1 MVDIMTCAPL
11 SVWGTDLRKWTVKDK
26 GKNGNKKTGGI
37 IAVAALA
44 VVLFA
49 AVVILFLQ
57 RGSGTR
63 LSEMSVSESEFSS
76 IKESRKQ
83 DSGIRCSLIFD
94 DIELPVDLSEGRWYY
109 SLPEAKI
116 SQPDPRVKIKGDKGL
131 QVAFLETEVTEE
143 SIRENVP
150 MEFVAYTDS
159 TYFCGEIYMTPLPII
174 VMDFPEGGISPDEK
188 EKEDKPIHFQLI
200 DNYGKETHLVT
211 SDGNARLRG
220 YTTRKYPKKPY
231 HIEFGTDGP
240 DGFKKNRI
248 SLLDMREDFTWY
260 LYPAYNDQ
268 ERVRNVF
275 SFMLWE
281 ESCGTDNAFGI
292 DTSIT
297 YRYTEVLIDGR
308 YAGLFAIC
316 CPPDERSLGIKDKGS
331 VYKASS
337 NNSGLQVDDDVI
349 GFSPDGRVYG
359 FSERKTVADGTIDV
373 EYWSPVLSYY
383 EEFYNDRDDNE
394 ALRSIMDVDNAID
407 YHLFTNLTQG
417 VDNIHV
423 AGFTN
428 RYEAVWEEN
437 GEWHILMI
445 PWDLDLTWGN
455 RQKTEADL
463 YDVPPDENVLSDD
476 GPLHQVLVNGDPE
489 IRTEIV
495 EKYKTLRADSWSDE
509 KVNALL
515 DRLEAQIYGSGAFAR
530 DIERW
535 PESNHN
541 DPETG
546 LDDFRVFVS
555 ERFAYLDSY
564 YGAEE
569 TVNDVESFV
578 RTTDSL
584 STVFVFETFT
594 DPALF
599 STWFPRMEGSVLLMQ
614 VNDKSIWSDEEFVTF
629 ADALGITEEERLQS
643 PDLIVM
649 ESGNAGRTVVQDYW
663 TNGATAETPMGV
675 LAYYEGDSGYYGMY
689 LDGKQCYTDTVSS
702 RTEEP
707 VRLIVYTPAVSDEG
721 DYFNS
726 KVMDFEF

>member
-1 MVDIMTCAPL
+1 MQNIRND
-11 SVWGTDLRKWTVKDK
+11 SVKDK
-26 GKNGNKKTGGI
+26 GKSVNKKTGGMI
-37 IAVAALA
+37 AAAVLAILLLAAVA
-44 VVLFA
+44 VLFLLRSTG
-49 AVVILFLQ
+49 V
-57 RGSGTR
+57 R
-63 LSEMSVSESEFSS
+63 LSEMSVNESAFAS
-76 IKESRKQ
+76 IKEGRQEISEMPF
-83 DSGIRCSLIFD
+83 SIIFD
-94 DIELPVDLSEGRWYY
+94 DIELPADLSEGRWYY
-109 SLPEAKI
+109 SLPEAEVSK
-116 SQPDPRVKIKGDKGL
+116 PDPRVKIKGEKGL
-131 QVAFLETEVTEE
+131 KVAFLETEVTEE

-159 TYFCGEIYMTPLPII
+159 EYFCGEIYMTPLPII
-174 VMDFPEGGISPDEK
+174 VMDFPEGGIAPDEK
-188 EKEDKPIHFQLI
+188 EKEDKPIHFKLI

-211 SDGNARLRG
+211 ADGNARLRG

-231 HIEFGTDGP
+231 HIEFGENGP

-275 SFMLWE
+275 SFLLWE

-308 YAGLFAIC
+308 YAGLYAIC

-337 NNSGLQVDDDVI
+337 NNSGLQVDDNLI

-359 FSERKTVADGTIDV
+359 FSERKTVADGTIDT

-383 EEFYNDRDDNE
+383 EEFYNARNDNE

-495 EKYKTLRADSWSDE
+495 EKYQTLRGDAWSDE

-515 DRLEAQIYGSGAFAR
+515 DRLEAQIYGSGAFTR

-535 PESNHN
+535 PDSNHN

-555 ERFAYLDSY
+555 ERFDYLDSY
-564 YGAEE
+564 YGSEE
-569 TVNDVESFV
+569 TLSDVGSFV

-584 STVFVFETFT
+584 DTVFVFETFN
-594 DPALF
+594 DPVLF
-599 STWFPRMEGSVLLMQ
+599 STWFPKMQGSVMMIQ
-614 VNDKSIWSDEEFVTF
+614 VNDKGIWADTEFAAF
-629 ADALGITEEERLQS
+629 AEALGVTEEERIQC

-649 ESGNAGRTVVQDYW
+649 ESGNVSRTVVQDYW
-663 TNGATAETPMGV
+663 TNGATAETPLGM
-675 LAYYEGDSGYYGMY
+675 LAYYEGDSGYYGLY
-689 LDGKQCYTDTVSS
+689 LDGKQCYTDTVST
-702 RTEEP
+702 RNDEP

-721 DYFNS
+721 DYFDS
-726 KVMDFEF
+726 QVMDFDF

>member
-1 MVDIMTCAPL
+1 M
-11 SVWGTDLRKWTVKDK
+11 KDK
-26 GKNGNKKTGGI
+26 GKSVNKKTGGI
-37 IAVAALA
+37 IAAAVLA
-44 VVLFA
+44 ILLLA
-49 AVVILFLQ
+49 AVVILLLM

-76 IKESRKQ
+76 IISGRKEDPQ
-83 DSGIRCSLIFD
+83 MQCGLVFD
-94 DIELPVDLSEGRWYY
+94 DIELPEDISERKWYY
-109 SLPEAKI
+109 SLPGAEI
-116 SQPDPRVKIKGDKGL
+116 SQPDPRVKIKGEKGIK
-131 QVAFLETEVTEE
+131 VAFLEMEVTEE
-143 SIRENVP
+143 SIRESVP
-150 MEFVAYTDS
+150 LRFIAYTDS
-159 TYFCGEIYMTPLPII
+159 SYFCGDIYMTPLPVI
-174 VMDFPEGGISPDEK
+174 VMDFPEGGIAPDEK

-200 DNYGKETHLVT
+200 DNYGEENRLVT
-211 SDGNARLRG
+211 ADGNARLRG

-231 HIEFGTDGP
+231 HIEFGENGP

-308 YAGLFAIC
+308 YAGLYAIC

-337 NNSGLQVDDDVI
+337 NNSGLQVDDNVI

-359 FSERKTVADGTIDV
+359 FSERKTVADGTIDA

-383 EEFYNDRDDNE
+383 EEFYNARNDNE

-495 EKYKTLRADSWSDE
+495 EKYQTLRGDAWSDE

-515 DRLEAQIYGSGAFAR
+515 DRLEAQIYGSGAFTR

-535 PESNHN
+535 PDSNHN

-555 ERFAYLDSY
+555 ERFDYLDSY
-564 YGAEE
+564 YGSEE
-569 TVNDVESFV
+569 TLSDVGSFV

-584 STVFVFETFT
+584 DTVFVFETFN
-594 DPALF
+594 DPVLF
-599 STWFPRMEGSVLLMQ
+599 STWFPKMQGSVMMIQ
-614 VNDKSIWSDEEFVTF
+614 VNDREIWTDKEFAAF
-629 ADALGITEEERLQS
+629 AEALGVTEEERLQC

-649 ESGNAGRTVVQDYW
+649 ESGGASRTVVQDYW
-663 TNGATAETPMGV
+663 TNGVTAETPMGL
-675 LAYYEGDSGYYGMY
+675 LAYYEGDSGYYGLY
-689 LDGKQCYTDTVSS
+689 LDGKQCYTDMVST
-702 RTEEP
+702 RNDEP

-726 KVMDFEF
+726 QVMDFDF

>member
-1 MVDIMTCAPL
+1 MICSQIIRNR
-11 SVWGTDLRKWTVKDK
+11 SVSDKANSVK
-26 GKNGNKKTGGI
+26 KKKYGGI
-37 IAVAALA
+37 IAAAVLGVLLMSA
-44 VVLFA
+44 IVVLL
-49 AVVILFLQ
+49 VQ
-57 RGSGTR
+57 RGTGPR
-63 LSEMSVSESEFSS
+63 LSQMSVEESSFSS
-76 IKESRKQ
+76 IKDGRKEDPQ
-83 DSGIRCSLIFD
+83 MQCSLIFD
-94 DIELPVDLSEGRWYY
+94 DIELPADLTEGRWYY
-109 SLPEAKI
+109 SLPEGVIA
-116 SQPDPRVKIKGDKGL
+116 QPDPRVKIKGENGL
-131 QVAFLETEVTEE
+131 KVAFLDTEVTEE
-143 SIRENVP
+143 SIRESVP
-150 MEFVAYTDS
+150 MEFIAYTDS
-159 TYFCGEIYMTPLPII
+159 SYFCGEIIMTPLPII
-174 VMDFPEGGISPDEK
+174 MMDFPEGGIAPDEK

-231 HIEFGTDGP
+231 HIEFGENRP

-316 CPPDERSLGIKDKGS
+316 CPPDEKSLGIKDKGS

-337 NNSGLQVDDDVI
+337 NNSGLQVNDNLI

-359 FSERKTVADGTIDV
+359 FSERKTVADGTIDT

-383 EEFYNDRDDNE
+383 EEFYNSRNDNE

-417 VDNIHV
+417 VDNIHE

-428 RYEAVWEEN
+428 RYEAVWEED

-455 RQKTEADL
+455 RQKNEADL

-489 IRTEIV
+489 IKNEIV
-495 EKYKTLRADSWSDE
+495 EKYQTLRADAWSDE
-509 KVNALL
+509 KVSGLL
-515 DRLEAQIYGSGAFAR
+515 DRLEAQIYGSGAFKR
-530 DIERW
+530 EIERW
-535 PESNHN
+535 PDSNHN

-564 YGAEE
+564 YGSAD
-569 TVNDVESFV
+569 TAADIGSFL

-584 STVFVFETFT
+584 DTVFVFETFN

-599 STWFPRMEGSVLLMQ
+599 SNWFPRMQGSVLLIQ
-614 VNDKSIWSDEEFVTF
+614 VNDKAIWADEEFAAF
-629 ADALGITEEERLQS
+629 AGALGITEAERLQT

-649 ESGNAGRTVVQDYW
+649 ESGKSDRTVVQDYW
-663 TNGATAETPMGV
+663 TNGDTAETPLGM
-675 LAYYEGDSGYYGMY
+675 LAYYEGDSGYYGLY
-689 LDGKQCYTDTVSS
+689 LDGKQCYSDTIASKN
-702 RTEEP
+702 EEP
-707 VRLIVYTPAVSDEG
+707 VRLIVYTPAVCDEG
-721 DYFNS
+721 DYFDS
-726 KVMDFEF
+726 QVMDFDF

>member
-1 MVDIMTCAPL
+1 M
-11 SVWGTDLRKWTVKDK
+11 K
-26 GKNGNKKTGGI
+26 GKENTGNNNNKTGGI
-37 IAVAALA
+37 IAVAGLA
-44 VVLFA
+44 VLLISV
-49 AVVILFLQ
+49 VVILLLVK
-57 RGSGTR
+57 GSGTR
-63 LSEMSVSESEFSS
+63 LSGMTVNDSSFSS
-76 IKESRKQ
+76 IINGRKEAPEMEF
-83 DSGIRCSLIFD
+83 SLIFD
-94 DIELPVDLSEGRWYY
+94 DITLPADLTADKWYY
-109 SLPEAKI
+109 SLPKGVIAKPDPIVKI
-116 SQPDPRVKIKGDKGL
+116 SGEKGL
-131 QVAFLETEVTEE
+131 KAAFLDMEVTEE
-143 SIRENVP
+143 SIRGSVP
-150 MEFVAYTDS
+150 MKFVVYNDDS
-159 TYFCGEIYMTPLPII
+159 YFCGEIYMTPLPII
-174 VMDFPEGGISPDEK
+174 TMDFPEGGIAEDEK
-188 EKEDKPIHFQLI
+188 EKEDKPVVFQLI
-200 DNYGKETHLVT
+200 DNYGEETHLIT
-211 SDGNARLRG
+211 SGGNARLRG

-231 HIEFGTDGP
+231 HIELGTNTP
-240 DGFKKNRI
+240 EGFKKNRV

-281 ESCGTDNAFGI
+281 ESCGKDNAFGI

-316 CPPDERSLGIKDKGS
+316 CPPDEKSLGIKDRGS

-337 NNSGLQVDDDVI
+337 NNSGLQVNDNVI

-359 FSERKTVADGTIDV
+359 FSERKTMDDGSIDT

-383 EEFYNDRDDNE
+383 EEFYNARNDNE

-428 RYEAVWEEN
+428 RYEAVWEEK

-495 EKYKTLRADSWSDE
+495 EKYQTLRMDGWSDE

-515 DRLEAQIYGSGAFAR
+515 DRLEAQIYGSGAFTR

-535 PESNHN
+535 PDSNHN

-555 ERFAYLDSY
+555 DRFAYLDSY
-564 YGAEE
+564 YGAES
-569 TVNDVESFV
+569 TVNDINSFL
-578 RTTDSL
+578 RTTDGL
-584 STVFVFETFT
+584 ETVFVFETFN
-594 DPALF
+594 DPVLF
-599 STWFPRMEGSVLLMQ
+599 YTWFPRMEGSVMIVQ
-614 VNDKSIWSDEEFVTF
+614 VNDSAVWTDAEFVAF
-629 ADALGITEEERLQS
+629 ADAVGITEEERLQC

-649 ESGNAGRTVVQDYW
+649 ESGGGSRTIAQDYW

-675 LAYYEGDSGYYGMY
+675 LAYYEGDSGYYGLY
-689 LDGKQCYTDTVSS
+689 LDGKQCYTDTVST
-702 RTEEP
+702 RNDEP
-707 VRLIVYTPAVSDEG
+707 VRLIVYTPAVSNEG
-721 DYFNS
+721 DYFDS
-726 KVMDFEF
+726 QVMDFDF

>member
-1 MVDIMTCAPL
+1 MLCGKILCDFRPGKNI
-11 SVWGTDLRKWTVKDK
+11 RKRTVKDK
-26 GKNGNKKTGGI
+26 GKIKNKKIGGI
-37 IAVAALA
+37 IAVVVLA
-44 VVLFA
+44 VLLLSAVVVLF
-49 AVVILFLQ
+49 FQ
-57 RGSGTR
+57 RGSGPR
-63 LSEMSVSESEFSS
+63 LSEMSINEEELSF
-76 IKESRKQ
+76 IKDSRKENPKLQ
-83 DSGIRCSLIFD
+83 CSLVFD
-94 DIELPVDLSEGRWYY
+94 DIELPADLSTGKWYY
-109 SLPEAKI
+109 SLPEAKV
-116 SQPDPRVKIKGDKGL
+116 SQPDPRVKVKGEKGL
-131 QVAFLETEVTEE
+131 KVAFLETEVTED
-143 SIRENVP
+143 SIRDSVP
-150 MEFVAYTDS
+150 MEFIAYTDS
-159 TYFCGEIYMTPLPII
+159 EFFCGEIYMTPLPII
-174 VMDFPEGGISPDEK
+174 VMDFPEGGIAPDEK
-188 EKEDKPIHFQLI
+188 EKEDKPIHFRLI

-211 SDGNARLRG
+211 ADGNARLRG

-231 HIEFGTDGP
+231 HIEFGEDGP

-297 YRYTEVLIDGR
+297 YRYTEVLIDGQ

-316 CPPDERSLGIKDKGS
+316 CPPDEKSLGIKDKGS

-337 NNSGLQVDDDVI
+337 NNSGLQVNDDII

-394 ALRSIMDVDNAID
+394 ALRNLMDVDNAID

-417 VDNIHV
+417 VDNIHA

-455 RQKTEADL
+455 RQKTAADL

-489 IRTEIV
+489 IRAEIV

-515 DRLEAQIYGSGAFAR
+515 DRLEAQIYGSGAFER

-535 PESNHN
+535 PSSNHN

-546 LDDFRVFVS
+546 LDDFRKFVS
-555 ERFAYLDSY
+555 ERFDYLDSY
-564 YGAEE
+564 YGADE
-569 TVNDVESFV
+569 TVNDIEYFV

-584 STVFVFETFT
+584 DTVFVFETFSN
-594 DPALF
+594 PSLF
-599 STWFPRMEGSVLLMQ
+599 STWFPRMEGSVLIMQ
-614 VNDKSIWSDEEFVTF
+614 INDKNIWDDEGF
-629 ADALGITEEERLQS
+629 AAFAETLGITETERLQS

-649 ESGNAGRTVVQDYW
+649 ESGNVSRTVVQDYW
-663 TNGATAETPMGV
+663 TNGDTAETPMGN
-675 LAYYEGDSGYYGMY
+675 LAYYEGDSGYYGLY
-689 LDGKQCYTDTVSS
+689 LDGKQCYTDLVST
-702 RTEEP
+702 RKDEP
-707 VRLIVYTPAVSDEG
+707 VRLIVYTPEVCDEG
-721 DYFNS
+721 DYFES
-726 KVMDFEF
+726 QVMDFEF

>member
-1 MVDIMTCAPL
+1 MICSQIIRNR
-11 SVWGTDLRKWTVKDK
+11 SVSDKANSVK
-26 GKNGNKKTGGI
+26 KKKYGGI
-37 IAVAALA
+37 IAVAVLGVLLMSAI
-44 VVLFA
+44 VVLL
-49 AVVILFLQ
+49 VK
-57 RGSGTR
+57 RGTGPR
-63 LSEMSVSESEFSS
+63 LSHMSVEESSFSS
-76 IKESRKQ
+76 IKDGRKEDPQ
-83 DSGIRCSLIFD
+83 MQCSLIFD
-94 DIELPVDLSEGRWYY
+94 DIELPADLSEGRWYY
-109 SLPEAKI
+109 SLPEGVIA
-116 SQPDPRVKIKGDKGL
+116 QPDPRVKIKGENGL
-131 QVAFLETEVTEE
+131 KVAFLETEVTEE
-143 SIRENVP
+143 SIRESVP
-150 MEFVAYTDS
+150 MEFIAYTDS
-159 TYFCGEIYMTPLPII
+159 SYFCGEIIMTPLPII
-174 VMDFPEGGISPDEK
+174 MMDFPEGGIAPDEK

-231 HIEFGTDGP
+231 HIELGENRP

-316 CPPDERSLGIKDKGS
+316 CPPDEKSLGIKDKGS

-337 NNSGLQVDDDVI
+337 NNSGLQVNDNLI

-359 FSERKTVADGTIDV
+359 FSERKTVADGTIDT

-383 EEFYNDRDDNE
+383 EEFYNSRNDNE

-417 VDNIHV
+417 VDNIHE

-463 YDVPPDENVLSDD
+463 YDVPPDENVISDD

-489 IRTEIV
+489 IKNEIV
-495 EKYKTLRADSWSDE
+495 EKYQTLRADAWSDE
-509 KVNALL
+509 KVCGLL
-515 DRLEAQIYGSGAFAR
+515 DRLEAQIYGSGAFKR
-530 DIERW
+530 EIERW
-535 PESNHN
+535 PDSNHN

-564 YGAEE
+564 YGSAD
-569 TVNDVESFV
+569 TAADIGSFL

-584 STVFVFETFT
+584 DTVFVFETFN

-599 STWFPRMEGSVLLMQ
+599 SNWFPRMQGSVLLIQ
-614 VNDKSIWSDEEFVTF
+614 VNDKAIWADEEFAAF
-629 ADALGITEEERLQS
+629 AGALGITEAERLQS

-649 ESGNAGRTVVQDYW
+649 ESGEPDKTVVQDYW
-663 TNGATAETPMGV
+663 NNGDTAETALGM
-675 LAYYEGDSGYYGMY
+675 LAYYEGDSGYYGLY
-689 LDGKQCYTDTVSS
+689 LDGKQCYSDTIA
-702 RTEEP
+702 TKNEEP

-721 DYFNS
+721 DYFDS
-726 KVMDFEF
+726 QVMDFDF